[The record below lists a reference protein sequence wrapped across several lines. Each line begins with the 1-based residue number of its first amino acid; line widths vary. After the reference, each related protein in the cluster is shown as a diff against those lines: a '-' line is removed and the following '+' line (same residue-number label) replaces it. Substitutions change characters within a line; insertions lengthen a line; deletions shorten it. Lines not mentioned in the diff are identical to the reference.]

1 MNKIKKTVLIV
12 LCLIL
17 AIQILAIAGYAIFD
31 ANNRGAFAEKTE
43 YYRANIDRS
52 DYEKILLE
60 FSIPM
65 GAADIDNAKIIA
77 SSNGE
82 TVLLVETVADISS
95 MSDQMQ
101 NALRDEYG
109 DTVSSKMVIDVFA
122 KVFKY
127 GKAQQLWR
135 LANENVK
142 VTAYQGYT
150 RDGQKQDQ
158 YALSV
163 RLPIDKFEFAKQN
176 GKKVEGFPKGKC
188 YNRGVS
194 TDQQ

>member
-17 AIQILAIAGYAIFD
+17 AIQILGIAGYAIID

-109 DTVSSKMVIDVFA
+109 DTVSSKIVINVFSN
-122 KVFKY
+122 VFKY

-142 VTAYQGYT
+142 ATAY
-150 RDGQKQDQ
+150 
-158 YALSV
+158 
-163 RLPIDKFEFAKQN
+163 
-176 GKKVEGFPKGKC
+176 
-188 YNRGVS
+188 
-194 TDQQ
+194 